1 MPKLARLQLSF
12 ALTCLYLLVFIPA
25 CGNPSTTSDSAS
37 PRLPNAAVSPP
48 IATPT
53 SATSTVCP
61 ASGSGRP
68 AVMPALQLGT
78 HQQIVYYH
86 NIDNQMVLDIF
97 DTQRKAVVAIT
108 GQNEHIQTAQ
118 LSRNGQCVLMWV
130 KANNMSELQL
140 LRIEAKLFPTHYS
153 THTVHITDPH
163 T

>member
-37 PRLPNAAVSPP
+37 PRLSNAAVSPP

-97 DTQRKAVVAIT
+97 DTQRKGSSA
-108 GQNEHIQTAQ
+108 
-118 LSRNGQCVLMWV
+118 LCVL
-130 KANNMSELQL
+130 SLQPVFVENDGGKCFLPQHIICEVL
-140 LRIEAKLFPTHYS
+140 LLTYAS
-153 THTVHITDPH
+153 VHIRWF
-163 T
+163 